1 MDQATLMVMPSNFFG
16 WRHIWI
22 IASLE
27 IKMKQTENNTMLY
40 FFKKNEA
47 TLVLKESL
55 EKLEISIL
63 KRETADILVVEM
75 MVSGEIYDKFFYQMI
90 LGKKLLIAKMRF

>member
-1 MDQATLMVMPSNFFG
+1 MAQATLMVMPSNFFG

-40 FFKKNEA
+40 FFKKKRSYVGSKGKLRKIRN
-47 TLVLKESL
+47 LYLK
-55 EKLEISIL
+55 
-63 KRETADILVVEM
+63 KRNC
-75 MVSGEIYDKFFYQMI
+75 
-90 LGKKLLIAKMRF
+90 